1 MTLFYYWKKE
11 MKKKYFGEYGWMFV
25 WQPLTVALK
34 ELDENFDKIYESEG
48 FQEELR
54 YQYKHFVWRPTP
66 MTHLKNISDRLGW
79 AQIYVKRE
87 DMTTIWAHKINHTIV
102 QWLLALRMWKKKLI
116 AETWAGMHGLSV
128 ATVGAKLWLG
138 VDVFMGSVDI
148 KRQNL
153 NVQKMKMLGANV
165 ISVESWSKT
174 LKDAVSESI
183 KYWTNNLSDSY
194 YLLGSALWPYPYPKI
209 VRKSQEII
217 GKECQKQFPELVRKL
232 SFGDSKLLDTK
243 SLPDYVVACVGWG
256 SNAIWIF
263 SWYLGEKSVKLIWV
277 EAWWTNLDEYWK
289 HASRIDWKKWKLGV
303 FHGYKSLFLQ
313 DEKWNIAPTHS
324 ISAWLDYP
332 GIGPEHVYLHDT
344 GQATYTSVNDNQVVD
359 AFKDT
364 VKYEGIFP
372 ALESSHALAYAYKL
386 AGTLDKSKTILVN
399 LSGRG
404 DKDLDTII
412 NF

>member
-1 MTLFYYWKKE
+1 
-11 MKKKYFGEYGWMFV
+11 MKNRYFGKYGGMFV
-25 WQPLTVALK
+25 GQPLTVALK
-34 ELDENFDKIYESEG
+34 ELDESFEKIYKSED

-54 YQYKHFVWRPTP
+54 YQHKYFVGRPTA
-66 MTHLKNISDRLGW
+66 MTHLKNMSDRLGW

-102 QWLLALRMWKKKLI
+102 QWLLALRMGKKKLI

-128 ATVGAKLWLG
+128 ATVGAKLWLE

-148 KRQNL
+148 ERQNL
-153 NVQKMKMLGANV
+153 NVQKMKMLGANI

-174 LKDAVSESI
+174 LKDAVSEAI

-217 GKECQKQFPELVRKL
+217 GKECLEQFPELV
-232 SFGDSKLLDTK
+232 SSGK
-243 SLPDYVVACVGWG
+243 SQLEDKELADINLLPDYVVACVGWG

-263 SWYLGEKSVKLIWV
+263 SWYLGKESVKLIWV
-277 EAWWTNLDEYWK
+277 EAWGISLDEYGK

-313 DEKWNIAPTHS
+313 DKKWNIAPTHS

-332 GIGPEHVYLHDT
+332 GIGPEHVHLHDS
-344 GQATYTSVNDNQVVD
+344 GQASYTSVNDDQVIK

-364 VKYEGIFP
+364 VEYEGIFP
-372 ALESSHALAYAYKL
+372 ALESSHALAYAYEL
-386 AGTLDKSKTILVN
+386 AGTLDKSQTILVN

-412 NF
+412 NL